1 MLLVIEFV
9 FVSENFD
16 SLDQKTDQ
24 ALYSLRIEQFNIFR
38 LHFQIWQNDRG
49 YFAFF
54 NDKSWLLHTEI
65 N

>member
-1 MLLVIEFV
+1 MLLVVEFV

-16 SLDQKTDQ
+16 SLDQKPIK
-24 ALYSLRIEQFNIFR
+24 LCILWIEQFNIFR
-38 LHFQIWQNDRG
+38 LDFQIWQNDRG

-54 NDKSWLLHTEI
+54 NDKSWLLHSEI